1 MFKIITLK
9 YMDKKILGIIIVV
22 IIIIL
27 AVFSYMYWGNKEGQL
42 VSDNSQINSLINN
55 PVENM
60 PEINPFK
67 STVNPMDGYKNPFD
81 E

>member
-1 MFKIITLK
+1 
-9 YMDKKILGIIIVV
+9 MDKKILGIIIAIIV
-22 IIIIL
+22 IIL
-27 AVFSYMYWGNKEGQL
+27 VVCSYMYWGKKGGQL
-42 VSDNSQINSLINN
+42 VNKNQQINSLTNN

-67 STVNPMDGYKNPFD
+67 STVNPMEGYKNPFD